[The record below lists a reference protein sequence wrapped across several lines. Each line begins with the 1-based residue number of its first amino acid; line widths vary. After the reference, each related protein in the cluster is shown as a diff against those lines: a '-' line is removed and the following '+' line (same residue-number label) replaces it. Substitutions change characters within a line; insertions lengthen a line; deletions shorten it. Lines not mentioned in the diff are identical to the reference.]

1 MFRLKGSVKKFETI
15 LKMEPVTNQ
24 QSSSGIVEE
33 NVNDFIKIRSL
44 NIKNLKRQCYSSGSR
59 SPSH

>member
-33 NVNDFIKIRSL
+33 NVNDFIKI
-44 NIKNLKRQCYSSGSR
+44 GV
-59 SPSH
+59 